1 MVNYSRCVARQ
12 QKSVLSHHQMCREGG
27 ASQAGGRSEG
37 PRGVCPGLVSRRG
50 VSWQAYRRWRPQFR
64 CALLVNAK
72 IIQATRFAAAPSG
85 SFGRAL
91 DPGLRIDGCA
101 QGSRRTGRHVSCGPR
116 CLVLERAEALA
127 RVGRAEEEDRRGVA
141 KNPRLVLASST
152 IGWRWHQWQV
162 RGEGSHESGQVRSR
176 ASGRR
181 QFRSPRHV
189 PGLAGHME
197 GRVWCLVFVHRYG
210 RNLDRNCRGR
220 VSGFQQRQRRCAR
233 VIPPA
238 GHTFDQ
244 DKNSRFDVV

>member
-37 PRGVCPGLVSRRG
+37 PQGRESSAQGWCPEGGYLGKRIEGGVLNFVAR
-50 VSWQAYRRWRPQFR
+50 
-64 CALLVNAK
+64 LVNAK

-85 SFGRAL
+85 SFGRDL

-141 KNPRLVLASST
+141 KKPEACVGQLYYWLALASMASS
-152 IGWRWHQWQV
+152 G
-162 RGEGSHESGQVRSR
+162 RGE
-176 ASGRR
+176 
-181 QFRSPRHV
+181 P
-189 PGLAGHME
+189 
-197 GRVWCLVFVHRYG
+197 
-210 RNLDRNCRGR
+210 
-220 VSGFQQRQRRCAR
+220 
-233 VIPPA
+233 
-238 GHTFDQ
+238 
-244 DKNSRFDVV
+244 